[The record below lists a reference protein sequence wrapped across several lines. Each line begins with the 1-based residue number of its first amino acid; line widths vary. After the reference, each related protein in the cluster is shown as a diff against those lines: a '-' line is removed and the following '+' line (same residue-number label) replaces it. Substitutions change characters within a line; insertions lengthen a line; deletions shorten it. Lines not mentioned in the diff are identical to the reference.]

1 LVLKEALDKM
11 VIVGCIQLAFRH
23 VFPACVSALT
33 TY

>member
-11 VIVGCIQLAFRH
+11 VRVGCIQIAFRQ